1 MVVAVV
7 VAVVVMVPS
16 PVVTT
21 IRSGGTERGRGEQRG
36 HGSQAADDVRRDVRV
51 GEHLRDE
58 AVRLHEDRP
67 VHRGDGGPAIRVGV
81 SHNVLALVVLLCT
94 QPHHTGDR
102 RG

>member
-1 MVVAVV
+1 MAVV
-7 VAVVVMVPS
+7 VAVVMVMVPS
-16 PVVTT
+16 PVA

-67 VHRGDGGPAIRVGV
+67 VHRGDGG
-81 SHNVLALVVLLCT
+81 L
-94 QPHHTGDR
+94 
-102 RG
+102 

>member
-7 VAVVVMVPS
+7 VAVVVVVPS
-16 PVVTT
+16 PVLT

-36 HGSQAADDVRRDVRV
+36 HGSQAADYVRRDVRV

-67 VHRGDGGPAIRVGV
+67 VHRGDGG
-81 SHNVLALVVLLCT
+81 L
-94 QPHHTGDR
+94 
-102 RG
+102 